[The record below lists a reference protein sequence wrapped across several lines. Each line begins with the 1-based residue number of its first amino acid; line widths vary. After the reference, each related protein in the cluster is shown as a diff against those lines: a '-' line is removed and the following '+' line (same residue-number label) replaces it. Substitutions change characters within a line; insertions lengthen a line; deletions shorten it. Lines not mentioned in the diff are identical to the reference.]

1 MRTITVLNG
10 PNLNRL
16 GQRNTAVYGTNT
28 LDEIIAVMG
37 DEAKQLG
44 FEIQAIQSNSEGEII
59 DAIQRSIPTSAGIII
74 NPGAYSHTSV
84 AIRDALEGS
93 PIPVIEVHISNIFA
107 REEYRRHSYISE
119 VVSGVVCGLGSRGYV
134 LALTALVDLMKK

>member
-28 LDEIIAVMG
+28 LDEIIAVMR

-59 DAIQRSIPTSAGIII
+59 DAIQRSTPISAGIII

-119 VVSGVVCGLGSRGYV
+119 VVSGVVCGLGPRGYV

>member
-28 LDEIIAVMG
+28 LDEIIAVMR

-59 DAIQRSIPTSAGIII
+59 DAIQRSTPISAGIII